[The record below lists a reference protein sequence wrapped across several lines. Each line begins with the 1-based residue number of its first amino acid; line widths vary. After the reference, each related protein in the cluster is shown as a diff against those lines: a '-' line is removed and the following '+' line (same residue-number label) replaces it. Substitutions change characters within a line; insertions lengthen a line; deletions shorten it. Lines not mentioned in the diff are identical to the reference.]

1 MCFQIN
7 TITTT
12 RKPRIT
18 HCRPR
23 NPNNLRN
30 LPMSANTLLSFS
42 IGLWNCQ
49 SAVNKA
55 DFITSITSHSRLNLM
70 ALTETWIKPEDNATP
85 AALSNNFSFSHTPRL
100 TGRGGGT
107 GLLISNNW
115 KFAPL
120 PSLSINSSF
129 ESHSVTITYPLKI
142 HFVVVYRPPGPL
154 GNFVEEL
161 DVLLSTFPEDGT
173 PLDILGDFNI
183 HLDKP
188 QAADFHT
195 LLSSFDLK
203 RVLTTATHKSGN
215 QLDLIYTRHCST
227 EHVLV
232 TPLHTSDHFLLTLNL
247 NMIPETKHTPPH
259 VSFRRNLHSRSPS
272 WLSAMVSSSLPPP
285 KQLSSLDANSA
296 TDIFCST
303 LMSCLDAFCPLSSRP
318 ARTTPSAPWLSDVL
332 HEHRS
337 KLRAAE
343 RVWRKSQNPTDL
355 NLYRSLLSD
364 FSANVSI
371 AKSTYYHD
379 KINNSSNSRMLF
391 KTFSSLLCPPPPPS
405 TVTADDFATF
415 FINKITN
422 LTAQFST
429 PQTVKHILPA
439 NIHSFTSFSPLF
451 EAEVSK
457 RILSSHPTTCPLDPI
472 PSHLLQAISP
482 AVVPALTHIVNT
494 SLHTGVF
501 PSAFKQARITPLL
514 KKPTLNPTLL
524 GNYRP
529 VSLLPFIAKTLERVV
544 QPSLCLSNT
553 EQPPGQQ
560 PV

>member
-1 MCFQIN
+1 MCFQIT

-18 HCRPR
+18 HCRPH
-23 NPNNLRN
+23 NPNNLRT

-42 IGLWNCQ
+42 SALWNCQ

-55 DFITSITSHSRLNLM
+55 DFITPITSHSRLNLM

-85 AALSNNFSFSHTPRL
+85 AALTNNFSFSHTPCL

-142 HFVVVYRPPGPL
+142 NFVVVYRPPGPL

-173 PLDILGDFNI
+173 PLVILGDFNI

-195 LLSSFDLK
+195 LLASFDLK

-232 TPLHTSDHFLLTLNL
+232 TPLHTSDQFLLTLNL
-247 NMIPETKHTPPH
+247 NMIPQTKHTPPH
-259 VSFRRNLHSRSPS
+259 VTFRCNLRSHSPS
-272 WLSAMVSSSLPPP
+272 RLSAMVSSSLPPP

-296 TDIFCST
+296 TDTFCST
-303 LMSCLDAFCPLSSRP
+303 LMSCLDTFCPLPSRP

-332 HEHRS
+332 REHRS

-343 RVWRKSQNPTDL
+343 RLWRKGIQVATSSYWGASGLSSWPT
-355 NLYRSLLSD
+355 
-364 FSANVSI
+364 
-371 AKSTYYHD
+371 
-379 KINNSSNSRMLF
+379 
-391 KTFSSLLCPPPPPS
+391 SLLCLHGIIRFCHS
-405 TVTADDFATF
+405 ETWL
-415 FINKITN
+415 FI
-422 LTAQFST
+422 
-429 PQTVKHILPA
+429 
-439 NIHSFTSFSPLF
+439 
-451 EAEVSK
+451 
-457 RILSSHPTTCPLDPI
+457 
-472 PSHLLQAISP
+472 
-482 AVVPALTHIVNT
+482 
-494 SLHTGVF
+494 
-501 PSAFKQARITPLL
+501 
-514 KKPTLNPTLL
+514 
-524 GNYRP
+524 
-529 VSLLPFIAKTLERVV
+529 SLL
-544 QPSLCLSNT
+544 C
-553 EQPPGQQ
+553 
-560 PV
+560 